1 VSLRAHL
8 VHGVPYASLLMADVV
23 AIPPSGSPFF
33 RLVKEHPDV
42 LARVPPY
49 IHEALV
55 RAYVGNASFR
65 ELREDDLAELTAPW
79 LGEEGQPAFYRQ
91 IAAYDERYLAE
102 NEEGLARLDL
112 PVRVLWGAE
121 DTWIPIATGER
132 LAAGIRGA
140 TFAPVGG
147 AGHLVQLDAPA
158 ALATELRSWLT
169 SVSPGLPDRVER

>member
-1 VSLRAHL
+1 MVSLRAHL
-8 VHGVPYASLLMADVV
+8 FHGVPYASLLLADAV

-33 RLVKEHPDV
+33 QLVKEHPDV
-42 LARVPPY
+42 LAQVPPY

-65 ELREDDLAELTAPW
+65 ELREAELAELAAPW
-79 LGEEGQPAFYRQ
+79 LGDEGQPAFYRQ
-91 IAAYDERYLAE
+91 IAAYDESYLAE
-102 NEEGLARLDL
+102 NEKRLGDVDL

-121 DTWIPIATGER
+121 DTWIPPAIGER

-140 TFAPVGG
+140 EFLPVRN
-147 AGHLVQLDAPA
+147 AGHLIQLDAPV

-169 SVSPGLPDRVER
+169 RVAR